1 MTYGIKSLAQIL
13 ESGVIDRITQA
24 EAIAMVGAA
33 PISHASAQS
42 TYGLATQLL
51 YGHAKSSSTTPSA
64 PLGAGAVGTTF
75 DIFALADHVH
85 PVQTEITGT
94 AALATRLAYP
104 VRIGVIGAATAE
116 AIEFD
121 GSEGIFLKVT
131 RLDPYA
137 LDVPVPVHK
146 GGTGIGALTKN
157 SILYAKETNEWGQI
171 PPGTSGQLL
180 TAGATGVPEFKT
192 LTLPQPS
199 DTTPKD
205 LGTASTGSETAFAR
219 GDHVHP
225 KPSFTAS
232 DVGAAPIE
240 HNHTVEQITDLTLT
254 DYLPLTGGWVM
265 GPLSTNTLENK
276 GFYYGIDHIDL
287 GDNKYVEID
296 TLIPSAQVAF
306 GSPQITTTSLVI
318 LIDGYRQGSPINNIS
333 FGVAFSRNGSGI
345 VSGSLKWVNYGS
357 YAPTV
362 VNLDSSGST
371 VKLYLAFSNTDV
383 FLRISILAAKVTTD
397 NGNLVEN
404 ADFYNGWASLPPFL
418 INGGWVKTPYNDATI
433 EYANGPDWAAVTQ
446 VTPADT
452 THTHALANITDWPTD
467 VVNGALII
475 GDGVGTLDVLDPPA
489 AAGTNWLK
497 IVTALNP
504 ASQTISWAIPAITDI
519 SGLQS
524 ALNGKAPTTH
534 YHSII
539 EHMYCGEANIVP
551 GRLLISSNG
560 GSSYPTWLPK
570 ASAPNQFLREN
581 SNNNGLEWVSI
592 RHTQV
597 KTLRDADGDVS
608 ATQGSPTQLGSSQHT
623 AGTDSVLHLIIGG
636 TSGLSAD
643 FTRYLNLPELGT
655 GALEGDKIEMVI
667 TNLSSTYKG
676 QIQFNPS
683 TTTVTFRTVDGLMLT
698 QSERYFAS
706 GERIAFHAIKTTSGG
721 SLCWRVV
728 KTSETA
734 F

>member
-137 LDVPVPVHK
+137 LDVPVPIDK
-146 GGTGIGALTKN
+146 GGTGISTLTKN

-171 PPGTSGQLL
+171 TPGTSGQLL

-199 DTTPKD
+199 SSTPAA
-205 LGTASTGSETAFAR
+205 LGVTGDVGSENAFSR

-225 KPSFTAS
+225 LPSL
-232 DVGAAPIE
+232 E
-240 HNHTVEQITDLTLT
+240 DLGGSSTSH
-254 DYLPLTGGWVM
+254 DHEGVYLPLDGGVMDGPISAALIENKSWYDGVTSYYYVDSYRRHVLGMTNLATVGVSIFNKPLVVRIHGYRIDAPNESIDFNVGFEVTGDANSYSITKKGWVNNGTCKPDIISIGM
-265 GPLSTNTLENK
+265 GYNGGAFDNTNQLCLCFEFATATSFFVRADVIAYNIGSTQSGELST
-276 GFYYGIDHIDL
+276 
-287 GDNKYVEID
+287 
-296 TLIPSAQVAF
+296 S
-306 GSPQITTTSLVI
+306 
-318 LIDGYRQGSPINNIS
+318 
-333 FGVAFSRNGSGI
+333 
-345 VSGSLKWVNYGS
+345 
-357 YAPTV
+357 
-362 VNLDSSGST
+362 
-371 VKLYLAFSNTDV
+371 
-383 FLRISILAAKVTTD
+383 
-397 NGNLVEN
+397 
-404 ADFYNGWASLPPFL
+404 
-418 INGGWVKTPYNDATI
+418 
-433 EYANGPDWAAVTQ
+433 
-446 VTPADT
+446 
-452 THTHALANITDWPTD
+452 
-467 VVNGALII
+467 
-475 GDGVGTLDVLDPPA
+475 GTLDNWGFGTIDTAPVGWTSITELLHTPDTHAHAIADLPKLA
-489 AAGTNWLK
+489 DGTIFVGAGTSTTLGTLDAPSEAGTKWLK
-497 IVTALNP
+497 VVTALEP
-504 ASQTISWAIPAITDI
+504 ASQTLSWANPVIADVT
-519 SGLQS
+519 GLQT
-524 ALNGKAPTTH
+524 ALNGKSETGHTHNYLPTAGGTVTGTIT
-534 YHSII
+534 STATTI
-539 EHMYCGEANIVP
+539 MY
-551 GRLLISSNG
+551 
-560 GSSYPTWLPK
+560 K
-570 ASAPNQFLREN
+570 AGASGVVTF
-581 SNNNGLEWVSI
+581 VSGDMVVASKLALSKI
-592 RHTQV
+592 DPFRYTNV
-597 KTLRDADGDVS
+597 YYLRDADGDVS
-608 ATQGSPTQLGSSQHT
+608 ATQGIPTQLGSSQHT

-683 TTTVTFRTVDGLMLT
+683 TSTVTFRTVDGLMLT

>member
-137 LDVPVPVHK
+137 LDVPVPVDK

-219 GDHVHP
+219 GDHVHH

-254 DYLPLTGGWVM
+254 DYLQLTGGWVM

-467 VVNGALII
+467 VVNDGVLII
-475 GDGVGTLDVLDPPA
+475 GNGDGTIDVLEPPTL
-489 AAGTNWLK
+489 AGTKWLK
-497 IVTALNP
+497 IVTSLDPNA
-504 ASQTISWAIPAITDI
+504 QTINWDSPAISDI
-519 SGLQS
+519 TGLTA
-524 ALNGKAPTTH
+524 ALNGKSATGHTHNYLSTAGGTVTGTITSTATT
-534 YHSII
+534 I
-539 EHMYCGEANIVP
+539 MY
-551 GRLLISSNG
+551 
-560 GSSYPTWLPK
+560 K
-570 ASAPNQFLREN
+570 AGASGVVTF
-581 SNNNGLEWVSI
+581 VSGDMVVASKLALSKI
-592 RHTQV
+592 DPFRYTNV
-597 KTLRDADGDVS
+597 YYLRDADGDVS

-683 TTTVTFRTVDGLMLT
+683 TSTVTFRTVDGLMLT